1 MTGDYAMRHGTRRA
15 FFVYWSGPVLWGDL
29 LLILWARV
37 LTEGRSATPR
47 RIEREREGAGL
58 KEQREVY
65 TAQPRAQ
72 RSNDIAH
79 FEEQGRSETAK
90 R

>member
-1 MTGDYAMRHGTRRA
+1 MMNWMRR
-15 FFVYWSGPVLWGDL
+15 VLS
-29 LLILWARV
+29 ARV
-37 LTEGRSATPR
+37 LTEAATPKGRARRKSATPR